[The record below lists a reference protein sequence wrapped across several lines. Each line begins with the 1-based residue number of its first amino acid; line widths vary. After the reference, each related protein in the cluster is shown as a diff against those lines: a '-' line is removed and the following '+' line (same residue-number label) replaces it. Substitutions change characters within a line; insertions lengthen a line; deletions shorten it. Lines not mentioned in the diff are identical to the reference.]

1 MLSLEVVMPKS
12 TDTEIKN
19 AYPLHNG
26 ITTYDR
32 GGQFIVD
39 MESDFFE
46 IGDVVELDN
55 DDGSICPKFKKSNG
69 EDFIDGSHSVFIEWE
84 RLSTYTK
91 PAKPLCENCITTV
104 GFNKTCPQCRT
115 GPLSNDPLVNPKKA
129 AGAVKAPMHTLPTL
143 AMIQMANVM
152 AGGAY
157 KYGFH
162 NFRESKIDAQTY
174 IGAINRHFLKW
185 QDGVDFDKE
194 SGQHELAHVM
204 ACCAILIDAHFTDG
218 LVDNRSKTGLVE
230 NMLKASEESFN
241 TFVKE
246 QEAE

>member
-1 MLSLEVVMPKS
+1 MPKS
-12 TDTEIKN
+12 TSQFKLNSGSLD
-19 AYPLHNG
+19 
-26 ITTYDR
+26 YDLD
-32 GGQFIVD
+32 GDFIVIYGD
-39 MESDFFE
+39 YNFSQGE
-46 IGDVVELDN
+46 ILKLYCQDHSPCPVFISKTSRKTATFRWRSLSVAPVDNPLCKNCFHVVE
-55 DDGSICPKFKKSNG
+55 GKGECPVCYPKAPTSIKV
-69 EDFIDGSHSVFIEWE
+69 EE
-84 RLSTYTK
+84 
-91 PAKPLCENCITTV
+91 A
-104 GFNKTCPQCRT
+104 

-152 AGGAY
+152 AGGAF

-185 QDGVDFDKE
+185 QDGVDFDEE

-218 LVDNRSKTGLVE
+218 LIDNRSKTGLVE
-230 NMLKASEESFN
+230 DLLKKSEQSFEDFVCRYNKGKGESSE
-241 TFVKE
+241 T
-246 QEAE
+246 